1 MVYSKNSLVRLRL
14 IIGKCRYLIVNG
26 LLCQESREYQTEANG
41 SKMEALPFRNA
52 TQHVGA
58 YRLAGP

>member
-1 MVYSKNSLVRLRL
+1 MVFSKNSVVRLRL
-14 IIGKCRYLIVNG
+14 MIGKYRYLIVNG

-52 TQHVGA
+52 A
-58 YRLAGP
+58 LAEP